1 MSSAH
6 AVGGTA
12 AVRPPRVHR
21 RSCGSIPGEATIV
34 RARDD
39 RFPVEHVGSDVPVHH
54 RSTGHVRHDPTIRHG
69 GGRDQHADEPRRAE
83 HLGQFLADVARRL
96 DGEPD
101 VVIVGPGEVREHLA
115 RLVRGPAGFGSP
127 DVLVHTEPASRMT
140 DRQLIALL
148 RELNGHTPRRG
159 RRAGDE
165 PPASWEPDVQR
176 SRRVWTDDRRRRRIA
191 RCAEPATDSSGACGS
206 GRPARSAGPNG
217 PHPYRGRAATDAPDG
232 FVP

>member
-21 RSCGSIPGEATIV
+21 RSCGSIPAKRRSCARETTGSRSSTSHRMCPSTI
-34 RARDD
+34 AR
-39 RFPVEHVGSDVPVHH
+39 PGTSVTIP
-54 RSTGHVRHDPTIRHG
+54 PIRHG

-83 HLGQFLADVARRL
+83 HLGRFLADVARRL

-159 RRAGDE
+159 RRAGNE

-191 RCAEPATDSSGACGS
+191 DVLEPATD
-206 GRPARSAGPNG
+206 
-217 PHPYRGRAATDAPDG
+217 
-232 FVP
+232 